1 MIHCAECNEEQMD
14 GLEYCDSCGAK
25 LEAFVPLPVEHPT
38 SDNDGAK
45 LEAVAT
51 EAEAPEAET
60 TASDSPAA
68 EEAPAVVEAST
79 ETEAEE
85 AAPEE
90 AAAETLEAEGEESA
104 RAAGDEPAEAPAA
117 EAAPEAVAL
126 SDDQV
131 AAGSAS
137 LTITRGGT
145 VGKVFELQAGDNLVG
160 RWDPDSGSF
169 PEVDMENDDPEAR
182 ISRKHA
188 LIKFEAEL
196 TIEDIGSL
204 NGTFVNRGQRLEPG
218 SPVPL
223 KDGDEIIVGKTFFKV
238 SRAQ

>member
-1 MIHCAECNEEQMD
+1 MIRCAECNEEQMD

-25 LEAFVPLPVEHPT
+25 LEA
-38 SDNDGAK
+38 GAIVLGK
-45 LEAVAT
+45 VQ
-51 EAEAPEAET
+51 T
-60 TASDSPAA
+60 T
-68 EEAPAVVEAST
+68 EEAPAEVEAST
-79 ETEAEE
+79 EAAAEE
-85 AAPEE
+85 AVPEE
-90 AAAETLEAEGEESA
+90 AMAETAEAEDEASVEAAEESTEV
-104 RAAGDEPAEAPAA
+104 AGDVPPETPAE
-117 EAAPEAVAL
+117 EAVPEVAAL
-126 SDDQV
+126 SDDQ
-131 AAGSAS
+131 AAVGSAS

-188 LIKFEAEL
+188 LIKFGAEL

-204 NGTFVNRGQRLEPG
+204 NGTFINRGQRLEPG

>member
-1 MIHCAECNEEQMD
+1 MIRCAECNEEQMD
-14 GLEYCDSCGAK
+14 GLEYCDICGAK
-25 LEAFVPLPVEHPT
+25 LEA
-38 SDNDGAK
+38 GAIVLGK
-45 LEAVAT
+45 VQ
-51 EAEAPEAET
+51 T
-60 TASDSPAA
+60 T
-68 EEAPAVVEAST
+68 EEAPAEVETST

-90 AAAETLEAEGEESA
+90 SAAETSEAEGEESTEA
-104 RAAGDEPAEAPAA
+104 AEESTEVAGDVPTETPAE
-117 EAAPEAVAL
+117 EAAPEVAVL
-126 SDDQV
+126 SDDQ
-131 AAGSAS
+131 AAVGSAS

-188 LIKFEAEL
+188 LIKFGAEL

-238 SRAQ
+238 LRAQ

>member
-25 LEAFVPLPVEHPT
+25 LEA
-38 SDNDGAK
+38 GAIIMGK
-45 LEAVAT
+45 VQ
-51 EAEAPEAET
+51 T
-60 TASDSPAA
+60 T
-68 EEAPAVVEAST
+68 EEAHAVVEAST

-90 AAAETLEAEGEESA
+90 ATAETSEAEGEESA
-104 RAAGDEPAEAPAA
+104 EAAGDEPAEPAVEEA
-117 EAAPEAVAL
+117 VPESAAPSEEQAAV
-126 SDDQV
+126 
-131 AAGSAS
+131 GSAS
-137 LTITRGGT
+137 LSITRGGT

-188 LIKFEAEL
+188 LIKFGAEL

>member
-1 MIHCAECNEEQMD
+1 MIRCAECNEENMD

-25 LEAFVPLPVEHPT
+25 LEVI
-38 SDNDGAK
+38 
-45 LEAVAT
+45 AT
-51 EAEAPEAET
+51 E
-60 TASDSPAA
+60 S
-68 EEAPAVVEAST
+68 
-79 ETEAEE
+79 
-85 AAPEE
+85 
-90 AAAETLEAEGEESA
+90 
-104 RAAGDEPAEAPAA
+104 AEAPAA
-117 EAAPEAVAL
+117 PDSEAVEEAPAEVEASAASAASETSPEAVAEEPAAEAVGDIPTPAPEEAPGDVAP
-126 SDDQV
+126 SEGPGSEGTEGV
-131 AAGSAS
+131 EGAAGSAS

-169 PEVDMENDDPEAR
+169 PEVDMENDDAEAR

-188 LIKFEAEL
+188 LIKFGDEL

-218 SPVPL
+218 SPATL

-238 SRAQ
+238 SRVP

>member
-1 MIHCAECNEEQMD
+1 MIRCAECNEEQMD
-14 GLEYCDSCGAK
+14 GLEYCDICGAK
-25 LEAFVPLPVEHPT
+25 LEA
-38 SDNDGAK
+38 GAIVLGK
-45 LEAVAT
+45 VQT
-51 EAEAPEAET
+51 
-60 TASDSPAA
+60 A
-68 EEAPAVVEAST
+68 EEAPAEVEAST
-79 ETEAEE
+79 ETEV
-85 AAPEE
+85 EE
-90 AAAETLEAEGEESA
+90 AAAETAEAEEEGSA
-104 RAAGDEPAEAPAA
+104 EAAGDESAETPEA

-126 SDDQV
+126 SDDQ
-131 AAGSAS
+131 AAVGSAS

-188 LIKFEAEL
+188 LIKFGAEL

>member
-25 LEAFVPLPVEHPT
+25 LEAFVPLPVD
-38 SDNDGAK
+38 SDGAK
-45 LEAVAT
+45 LEAVA
-51 EAEAPEAET
+51 AEAGTPEAET
-60 TASDSPAA
+60 ADAPDSQAA
-68 EEAPAVVEAST
+68 EEAPAEAEAST
-79 ETEAEE
+79 E
-85 AAPEE
+85 AAPEAVASEE
-90 AAAETLEAEGEESA
+90 AAAETSEAEGEESA
-104 RAAGDEPAEAPAA
+104 EAAGDESAEAPAA
-117 EAAPEAVAL
+117 EAAPEVAAP
-126 SDDQV
+126 SDDQ
-131 AAGSAS
+131 AAGGSAS

-188 LIKFEAEL
+188 LIKFGAEL

-238 SRAQ
+238 SHAQ

>member
-1 MIHCAECNEEQMD
+1 MILCAECNEEQMD

-25 LEAFVPLPVEHPT
+25 LEAFVSLPVEHPT
-38 SDNDGAK
+38 SDSDGAK

-60 TASDSPAA
+60 AAADSPAA

-79 ETEAEE
+79 ETETEE

-90 AAAETLEAEGEESA
+90 AAAETAEAEEEGSA
-104 RAAGDEPAEAPAA
+104 EAAGDESAETEA
-117 EAAPEAVAL
+117 EEAVPEVAAL
-126 SDDQV
+126 SDDQ
-131 AAGSAS
+131 AAVGSAS

-188 LIKFEAEL
+188 LIKFGAEL

-238 SRAQ
+238 SHAQ

>member
-1 MIHCAECNEEQMD
+1 MIRCAECNEENMD

-25 LEAFVPLPVEHPT
+25 LEVI
-38 SDNDGAK
+38 
-45 LEAVAT
+45 AT
-51 EAEAPEAET
+51 E
-60 TASDSPAA
+60 S
-68 EEAPAVVEAST
+68 
-79 ETEAEE
+79 
-85 AAPEE
+85 
-90 AAAETLEAEGEESA
+90 
-104 RAAGDEPAEAPAA
+104 AEAPAA
-117 EAAPEAVAL
+117 PDSEAVEEAPAEVEASETSETSETSPEAVAEEPAAEAVGDIPTPAPEEAPGDVAP
-126 SDDQV
+126 SEGPGSEGTEGTEGTEG

-169 PEVDMENDDPEAR
+169 PEVDMENDDAEAR

-188 LIKFEAEL
+188 LIKFGDEL

-218 SPVPL
+218 SPATL

-238 SRAQ
+238 SRVP

>member
-1 MIHCAECNEEQMD
+1 MIRCAECNEEQMD
-14 GLEYCDSCGAK
+14 GLEYCDICGAK
-25 LEAFVPLPVEHPT
+25 LEA
-38 SDNDGAK
+38 GAIVLGK
-45 LEAVAT
+45 VQ
-51 EAEAPEAET
+51 T
-60 TASDSPAA
+60 T
-68 EEAPAVVEAST
+68 EEAPAEVEAST
-79 ETEAEE
+79 EVAAEE

-90 AAAETLEAEGEESA
+90 AAAETSEAEGEESTE
-104 RAAGDEPAEAPAA
+104 AAGDESAETPEA

-126 SDDQV
+126 SDDQAAGDESAETPEAEAAPEAV
-131 AAGSAS
+131 ALSDDQAAVGSAS

-188 LIKFEAEL
+188 LIKFGAEL

>member
-1 MIHCAECNEEQMD
+1 MILCAECNEEQMD
-14 GLEYCDSCGAK
+14 GLEYCDICGAK
-25 LEAFVPLPVEHPT
+25 LEA
-38 SDNDGAK
+38 GAIVLGK
-45 LEAVAT
+45 VQ
-51 EAEAPEAET
+51 T
-60 TASDSPAA
+60 T
-68 EEAPAVVEAST
+68 EEAPAEVEAST
-79 ETEAEE
+79 ETGA
-85 AAPEE
+85 EE
-90 AAAETLEAEGEESA
+90 AAAETAEAEEEGSA
-104 RAAGDEPAEAPAA
+104 EAAGDESAETPEA

-126 SDDQV
+126 SDDQ
-131 AAGSAS
+131 AAVGSAS

-188 LIKFEAEL
+188 LIKFGAEL

>member
-38 SDNDGAK
+38 SDSDGAK

-60 TASDSPAA
+60 AASDSPAA

-85 AAPEE
+85 AA
-90 AAAETLEAEGEESA
+90 AETSAAEGEESA